1 MEKFNVNI
9 KKLNE
14 NAVIPTYG
22 TEFAAGA
29 DLYACMDEAV
39 TIAPGETHFV
49 KTGLAMEVPVGYAG
63 LIYARSGLACKKGL
77 APANK
82 VGVIDSDY
90 RGEIMVALHNHS
102 NEPVTVESGERV
114 AQLVITPYI
123 VAAFNQV
130 EELDETVRG
139 EGGFGSTGRN

>member
-1 MEKFNVNI
+1 MTKFDVNI
-9 KKLNE
+9 KKLHE
-14 NAVIPTYG
+14 NALIPTYG
-22 TEFAAGA
+22 TEYAAGA

-39 TIAPGETHFV
+39 TINPGETAFI

-102 NEPVTVESGERV
+102 NEAVLVESGERI

-123 VAAFNQV
+123 VAVFNQV
-130 EELDETVRG
+130 DELEDTVRG
-139 EGGFGSTGRN
+139 EGGFGSTGRK